1 MFKMILNRK
10 AMAIGHLVKET
21 ADGEKAGITDL
32 LTPYLLM
39 ISLSILGVFE
49 GFAIGA

>member
-1 MFKMILNRK
+1 MI
-10 AMAIGHLVKET
+10 AHHAE
-21 ADGEKAGITDL
+21 APEEQSL

-39 ISLSILGVFE
+39 LSLSILGVFE